1 MYRFLSVEMSLPRD
15 ERMKPKD
22 LLKYVRNEYER
33 LNEISPLIPGNLIK
47 IFNVKFANEKEISQP
62 EEVNGLEK
70 ITVYTPA
77 AEAASLAMKMYEEPS
92 EENTEE
98 KEEEVKDDKF
108 TITIPKITPKKM
120 PIWK

>member
-1 MYRFLSVEMSLPRD
+1 MSLPRD

-33 LNEISPLIPGNLIK
+33 LNEISPLIPGNLIR
-47 IFNVKFANEKEISQP
+47 IFNDKFANEKEISQP

-77 AEAASLAMKMYEEPS
+77 AAAASLAMYADVNSPNETPPVE
-92 EENTEE
+92 EENKEE
-98 KEEEVKDDKF
+98 KL
-108 TITIPKITPKKM
+108 TIVTPNSNKNTPKKM